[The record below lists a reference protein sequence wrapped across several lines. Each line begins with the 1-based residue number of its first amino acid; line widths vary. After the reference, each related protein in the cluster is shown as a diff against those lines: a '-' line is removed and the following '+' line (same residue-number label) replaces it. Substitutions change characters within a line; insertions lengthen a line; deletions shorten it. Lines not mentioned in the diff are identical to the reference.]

1 MTSTRAPSLP
11 TSRDSSRPA
20 TTSRP
25 PPSHKKLVVLDH
37 PLVQH
42 KLTLLRNK
50 EVSTRGFRQLTE
62 EIGALLAY
70 EIMRDAPVKPVT
82 VETPLGTAHG
92 VELDGKKQV
101 LVTILRAGLGLLDG
115 MLITLPSAR
124 VGHIGLY
131 RDARL
136 RTSVEYYLKLP
147 KAMPERD
154 AIVISSVLATGGSAA
169 AAVRR
174 VKESGARSV
183 SFACLLACTEG
194 IERFHEET
202 PDVPIYTCGVDEKL
216 DARGFILPGI
226 GDVGD
231 RLYGTE

>member
-1 MTSTRAPSLP
+1 MTREL
-11 TSRDSSRPA
+11 
-20 TTSRP
+20 
-25 PPSHKKLVVLDH
+25 HVIDH

-42 KLTLLRNK
+42 KLTLLRDK
-50 EVSTRGFRQLTE
+50 TLSTRGFRMLTQ

-82 VETPLGTAHG
+82 VETPLGTAQG

-101 LVTILRAGLGLLDG
+101 LVTILRAGLGVMDG
-115 MLITLPSAR
+115 MLQVLPSAR

-131 RDARL
+131 RDPKL
-136 RTSVEYYLKLP
+136 RTAVEYYLKLP
-147 KAMPERD
+147 GGMPQRD

-174 VKESGARSV
+174 VIETGARTV
-183 SFACLLACTEG
+183 KFACLIACTEG
-194 IERFHEET
+194 VERFQEEH
-202 PDVPIYTCGVDEKL
+202 PDVPIYTCAIDNDL
-216 DARGFILPGI
+216 DARGFIVPGL